1 MKHHIQIKFSYIVWG
16 PSRMKRLINYEAYK
30 AGIEVKNY
38 TPYIVE
44 WWLHNIGYYVT
55 KPLTFIPALKNV
67 NLRCRD
73 VDLMVEGAE
82 K

>member
-1 MKHHIQIKFSYIVWG
+1 MKKHIQIKFSYSVWK
-16 PSRMKRLINYEAYK
+16 PSRMKRLIHYKAYL

-38 TPYIVE
+38 KPYIVE
-44 WWLHNIGYYVT
+44 WWLHNIGYYLT
-55 KPLTFIPALKNV
+55 KPLVSIPAIKKI

-73 VDLMVEGAE
+73 VDLMVKGEE